1 MAEEQS
7 TPVKSKRTIWIG
19 LIVVVLCIVTAVS
32 LYFAFFM
39 KGSGELSP
47 KDMKSVTLPSMTV
60 NLADINGNRY
70 LRATITLE
78 YSSDK
83 LEEELKLSM
92 YKVKDGVL
100 KVLRN
105 SRASTF
111 EDPQQTDALKQAL
124 LDEVNS
130 RLHSGKITAL
140 YFEELLVQ

>member
-1 MAEEQS
+1 MAEEQQV
-7 TPVKSKRTIWIG
+7 PQKNRRGLWIG
-19 LIVVVLCIVTAVS
+19 LIVAILCMSTSVFV
-32 LYFAFFM
+32 YFTFLA
-39 KGSGELSP
+39 KDSAELSP
-47 KDMKSVTLPSMTV
+47 KDMKSVTLPSLTV
-60 NLADINGNRY
+60 NLADANDSRY
-70 LRATITLE
+70 LRTTITLE

-111 EDPQQTDALKQAL
+111 EDPQQTEALKQAL